1 MKKMITGIALAAM
14 TAAFLNTTTPAPVEA
29 SEGNCG
35 FYAFAGAYQSRR
47 NADRQARRVGGQVY
61 DLDQSDS
68 PNAGKGFWVVGIG
81 PGPRGWANQRRREFR
96 SRGARGAYVAAR
108 CIWG

>member
-1 MKKMITGIALAAM
+1 MKFVFAALLAVSTVAAATSVSVQ
-14 TAAFLNTTTPAPVEA
+14 TASA
-29 SEGNCG
+29 SDGNCG
-35 FYAFAGAYQSRR
+35 YWAFGGAFQSRR
-47 NADRQARRVGGQVY
+47 SADRRARQVGGQVY

-68 PNAGKGFWVVGIG
+68 PNAGKGFWVVAAG
-81 PGPRGWANQRRREFR
+81 PGPRGWANQRRREMR